1 MIINFNGF
9 ANLVKACLPFF
20 TRQRDND
27 NRDHGGV
34 L

>member
-9 ANLVKACLPFF
+9 ANLAQACLSFF
-20 TRQRDND
+20 THQGDND

-34 L
+34 V